1 MMWDENAL
9 LPYLSS
15 IPESYAARV
24 ENISFVDNVIPQIT
38 CPSRI
43 DSKDFRLTIGAPPSS
58 VHLLYTYTMTE
69 GVMINN
75 NESSTAV
82 GYLFADFLGKHVG
95 DNITINE
102 YTLPITGIYRTD
114 TWIDNAVIVPYVT
127 AQHIFSLE
135 GRASILTL
143 TVSDPS
149 KTDSVVSEVRKEVPD
164 VGVYKSQEAT
174 GRLTPLISSITLGS
188 LTLFA
193 IAGVAC
199 FLGITNVV
207 MTGLFERTR
216 EIGILKAIGAQGTD
230 VMKLILFES
239 AALGTLGGLL
249 GCLVSLIL
257 LSQGLPILITPT
269 TSFEIPIVFEV
280 FLQGLAISVAISVLA
295 TIYPVWRA
303 VRVRP
308 HEVLRF
314 G

>member
-1 MMWDENAL
+1 
-9 LPYLSS
+9 
-15 IPESYAARV
+15 
-24 ENISFVDNVIPQIT
+24 
-38 CPSRI
+38 
-43 DSKDFRLTIGAPPSS
+43 
-58 VHLLYTYTMTE
+58 
-69 GVMINN
+69 
-75 NESSTAV
+75 
-82 GYLFADFLGKHVG
+82 
-95 DNITINE
+95 
-102 YTLPITGIYRTD
+102 
-114 TWIDNAVIVPYVT
+114 
-127 AQHIFSLE
+127 
-135 GRASILTL
+135 LTL

-280 FLQGLAISVAISVLA
+280 FVQGLAISVAISVLA